1 MNQHLERLKQ
11 NEIRFID
18 GSTLG
23 PSFKAIQS
31 FALDD
36 TICTKIGKQQSPTTV
51 RTWVH
56 HQTIVLGIQDTRL
69 PNLSNGIKFL
79 NEHGYKAI
87 VRNSGGLAVVLDEGV
102 LNISI
107 LFPEVERKLQIND
120 GYETMYALIQDM
132 FKDVTNGIEAKEIVG
147 SYCPGDYDLS
157 IDGKKFAGISQRRI
171 RKGVAV
177 QIYLCINESGAK
189 RASIIKD
196 FYEIAI
202 NNKETNFKYPNINP
216 NTMASISELLSINLS
231 VSEVMKRLLQS
242 LIKLTPTI
250 MTNSLQGDEVDL
262 YNHHLQRMI
271 DRNEEIEALQVDFEQ

>member
-1 MNQHLERLKQ
+1 MKQHLERLKQ

-36 TICTKIGKQQSPTTV
+36 TICTKIGKQESPTTV

-79 NEHGYKAI
+79 NEQGYKAI

-107 LFPEVERKLQIND
+107 LFPEAERKLQIND

-132 FKDVTNGIEAKEIVG
+132 FKDLTNGIEAKEIVG

-157 IDGKKFAGISQRRI
+157 INGKKFAGISQRRI

-202 NNKETNFKYPNINP
+202 NNKETNFTYPNINP
-216 NTMASISELLSINLS
+216 NTMASLSELLSLNLS

-250 MTNSLQGDEVDL
+250 VTSSLHGDEIDL

-271 DRNEEIEALQVDFEQ
+271 DRNEELETLQLHFEK

>member
-1 MNQHLERLKQ
+1 MNQHLNRLKKD
-11 NEIRFID
+11 ELRFID
-18 GSTLG
+18 GTTLG
-23 PSFKAIQS
+23 PSFEAIQS

-36 TICTKIGKQQSPTTV
+36 TLCTKIGLLESPTTI

-69 PNLSNGIKFL
+69 PNLENGVNYL
-79 NEHGYKAI
+79 NEQGYKAI

-107 LFPEVERKLQIND
+107 LFPEAEHRLQIND

-132 FKDVTNGIEAKEIVG
+132 FQDLTDKIVAKEIVG
-147 SYCPGDYDLS
+147 SYCPGDFDLS

-177 QIYLCINESGAK
+177 QIYLCVNESGSK
-189 RASIIKD
+189 RASIIKE

-202 NNKETNFKYPNINP
+202 NQKETSFKYPSIVP
-216 NTMASISELLSINLS
+216 DTMASLSELLSINLT
-231 VSEVMKRLLQS
+231 VSDVMKRLLQS

-250 MTNSLQGDEVDL
+250 IPSSLDGDEVEL

-271 DRNEEIEALQVDFEQ
+271 NRNEEIDLMQQK

>member
-1 MNQHLERLKQ
+1 MNQHLIRLQKD
-11 NEIRFID
+11 ELRFID

-23 PSFKAIQS
+23 PSFEAIQS

-36 TICTKIGKQQSPTTV
+36 TLCTKIGKMESPTTI

-56 HQTIVLGIQDTRL
+56 HNTIVLGIQDTRL
-69 PNLSNGIKFL
+69 PNLENGIKYL
-79 NEHGYKAI
+79 NNHGYKAI

-107 LFPEVERKLQIND
+107 LFPEAERKLQIND

-132 FKDVTNGIEAKEIVG
+132 FSDLTNKIVAKEIVG
-147 SYCPGDYDLS
+147 SYCPGDFDLS

-177 QIYLCINESGAK
+177 QIYLCISESGSE
-189 RASIIKD
+189 RASIIKN

-202 NNKETNFKYPNINP
+202 NNNDTSINYPSILP
-216 NTMASISELLSINLS
+216 NTMASLSELLSMNLTITD
-231 VSEVMKRLLQS
+231 VMKRLLQS
-242 LIKLTPTI
+242 LIKLTPNLI
-250 MTNSLQGDEVDL
+250 PDSLHGDEIDL
-262 YNHHLQRMI
+262 YNHHLERMI
-271 DRNEEIEALQVDFEQ
+271 DRNKELAILQNE

>member
-1 MNQHLERLKQ
+1 MNQHLIRLQKD
-11 NEIRFID
+11 ELRFID

-23 PSFKAIQS
+23 PSFEAIQS

-36 TICTKIGKQQSPTTV
+36 TLCTKIGKMESPTTI

-56 HQTIVLGIQDTRL
+56 HNTIVLGIQDTRL
-69 PNLSNGIKFL
+69 PNLENGIKYL
-79 NEHGYKAI
+79 NNHGYKAI

-107 LFPEVERKLQIND
+107 LFPEAERKLQIND

-132 FKDVTNGIEAKEIVG
+132 FSDLTNKIVAKEIVG
-147 SYCPGDYDLS
+147 SYCPGDFDLS

-177 QIYLCINESGAK
+177 QIYLCISESGSE
-189 RASIIKD
+189 RASIIQN

-202 NNKETNFKYPNINP
+202 NNSNTSFNYPSILP
-216 NTMASISELLSINLS
+216 NTMASLSELLTMDLTITD
-231 VSEVMKRLLQS
+231 VMKRLLQS
-242 LIKLTPTI
+242 LIKLTPNLI
-250 MTNSLQGDEVDL
+250 PYSLHGDEIDL
-262 YNHHLQRMI
+262 YNHHLERMI
-271 DRNEEIEALQVDFEQ
+271 DRNKELAILQSE